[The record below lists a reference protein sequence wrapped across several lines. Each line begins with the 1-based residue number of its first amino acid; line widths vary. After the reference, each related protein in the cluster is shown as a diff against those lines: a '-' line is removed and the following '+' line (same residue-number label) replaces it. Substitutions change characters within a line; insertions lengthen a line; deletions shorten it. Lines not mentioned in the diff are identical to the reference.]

1 MNEIIREE
9 YERFL
14 KDGGVLYDNT
24 PPFIIFGENKDLKG
38 ERYKVYILWDNK
50 IITPHFGPIHSF
62 FRLDIRD
69 FAALFQAYAHGAK
82 DAFRDFILEFFESKI
97 QKRVNVKKHAFVI
110 EARGTK
116 RFNKSSVYFLREV
129 RIEGVKKW
137 KKGLY
142 LNSDPIYFFNWAIQE
157 EERLRLFY
165 FGARNKGIGRLSF
178 RKLGDLSLASLGLF
192 GKKAEVFDLLPGVP
206 IFET

>member
-1 MNEIIREE
+1 MNDILKEEFKRIIDTGEAE
-9 YERFL
+9 YE
-14 KDGGVLYDNT
+14 NT
-24 PPFIIFGENKDLKG
+24 PPFIVFDEK
-38 ERYKVYILWDNK
+38 YKSIGKKYPVYILKDDKVLRPRFN
-50 IITPHFGPIHSF
+50 PLYCF
-62 FRLDIRD
+62 FKLDIRD

-178 RKLGDLSLASLGLF
+178 KKLGDLSLASLGLF

-206 IFET
+206 IFDV